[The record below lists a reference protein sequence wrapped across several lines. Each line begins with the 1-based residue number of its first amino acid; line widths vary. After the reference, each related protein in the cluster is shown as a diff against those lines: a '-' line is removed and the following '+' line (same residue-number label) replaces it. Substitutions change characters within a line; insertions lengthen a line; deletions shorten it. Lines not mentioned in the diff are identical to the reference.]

1 LIISELTIL
10 IFQLGDVIFSAS
22 LTRPEMKEA
31 SIPITF
37 RQPRDSL
44 ALLPHNFFSVIQLH
58 NSLHH
63 FNFRMRRSPSPRGV

>member
-10 IFQLGDVIFSAS
+10 IFQLGDVISSAS
-22 LTRPEMKEA
+22 LTHPEMKEA

-37 RQPRDSL
+37 RQPRDFG

-58 NSLHH
+58 NSLHR
-63 FNFRMRRSPSPRGV
+63 FNFRMRMSPSPRGV